1 MSGSHV
7 HLGRIVGRL
16 AVAVAALATGGF
28 AFLSAAVVLSSAP
41 AAASVG
47 CGMSLGTPQV
57 EGAAGS
63 FAFVVA
69 TIPAVAGQ
77 VCNARISVSGA
88 IATASGAR
96 PSNVNGNSLAYPVT
110 VSFLPGQAP
119 PTILWQWSPHCADP
133 ESNNYRFS
141 ASSTTAGTVFSST
154 LEGSACSSF
163 GNVSAST
170 LKAPEVFA
178 GNAGSY
184 VGIAATPGD
193 LGYWLAQA
201 GGGIGV
207 EGNATDQGMPYGNS
221 PPETVGVA
229 AAASGGYWMATSD
242 GGVWAFGA
250 PFLGSV
256 GGTPLN
262 APVVGIASTH
272 DHGGYWLVA
281 SDGGVF
287 AFGDAKFFGSV
298 RGVLPPGQSLNQ
310 PVVGIASSSD
320 GLGYW
325 MVASDGGIFAFGDA
339 HFWGSMGGMHLNKP
353 VVGMVGNTLGGYW
366 LVASDGGVLSFDA
379 TFYGSLGSIPLVAP
393 VSRITSTTD
402 GPATGWSQE
411 TVGCS
416 PLAMHPSGA
425 HPPECERRTPQ
436 RHHAAA
442 GLGTGGRCVRGFA
455 LNRSS
460 ALKHQYLR
468 QVKCSAPNGRLR
480 EIGLRPAAYEYAC
493 TSAISMLCDGLD
505 AVGTVCHCDV
515 CGEATWSSRRSSYV
529 PAGTPPLSE
538 ADCSNTKLPSKKY
551 LTDT

>member
-1 MSGSHV
+1 MSGSHM
-7 HLGRIVGRL
+7 HLGRIVGRV
-16 AVAVAALATGGF
+16 AIAVAAMATGSLGF
-28 AFLSAAVVLSSAP
+28 VSAAVAHSSAP

-47 CGMSLGTPQV
+47 CGMSLGAPQG

-63 FAFVVA
+63 FAFVVQ

-77 VCNARISVSGA
+77 VCNARISVTGT
-88 IATASGAR
+88 IATAGGTR
-96 PSNVNGNSLAYPVT
+96 PSNVNGNGAAYPLT
-110 VSFLPGQAP
+110 VSFLPGQAA
-119 PTILWQWSPHCADP
+119 PTLLWQWTPHCADP

-141 ASSTTAGTVFSST
+141 ASSATAGTVFSPT

-170 LKAPEVFA
+170 LLAPEVFA
-178 GNAGSY
+178 GNAASY

-207 EGNATDQGMPYGNS
+207 EGNATDKGMPYGNS

-229 AAASGGYWMATSD
+229 AAASGGYWVATSD

-250 PFLGSV
+250 PFFGSM
-256 GGTPLN
+256 GSTPLN
-262 APVVGIASTH
+262 APVVGIASTP

-281 SDGGVF
+281 ADGGIF

-298 RGVLPPGQSLNQ
+298 PGALQPGQSLNQ

-366 LVASDGGVLSFDA
+366 LVASDGGVFSFDA
-379 TFYGSLGSIPLVAP
+379 TFYGSLGGISLVSP
-393 VSRITSTTD
+393 VSGITTTTD
-402 GPATGWSQE
+402 GAGYWMVAGDGGVFAFGNAPFWGSPA
-411 TVGCS
+411 
-416 PLAMHPSGA
+416 
-425 HPPECERRTPQ
+425 
-436 RHHAAA
+436 
-442 GLGTGGRCVRGFA
+442 
-455 LNRSS
+455 
-460 ALKHQYLR
+460 
-468 QVKCSAPNGRLR
+468 
-480 EIGLRPAAYEYAC
+480 
-493 TSAISMLCDGLD
+493 
-505 AVGTVCHCDV
+505 
-515 CGEATWSSRRSSYV
+515 
-529 PAGTPPLSE
+529 
-538 ADCSNTKLPSKKY
+538 
-551 LTDT
+551 

>member
-1 MSGSHV
+1 
-7 HLGRIVGRL
+7 
-16 AVAVAALATGGF
+16 
-28 AFLSAAVVLSSAP
+28 VVLSSAP

-47 CGMSLGTPQV
+47 CGLSLGTPQI

-63 FAFVVA
+63 FAVVVQ

-77 VCNARISVSGA
+77 VCNARISVSGT
-88 IATASGAR
+88 IATAGGTR
-96 PSNVNGNSLAYPVT
+96 PSNVNGNGAAYPLT
-110 VSFLPGQAP
+110 VSFLPGQSA

-133 ESNNYRFS
+133 ESNDYRFS
-141 ASSTTAGTVFSST
+141 AFSATTGTVFSST

-170 LKAPEVFA
+170 LLAPEIFA

-207 EGNATDQGMPYGNS
+207 EGNATDKGMPYGNS

-229 AAASGGYWMATSD
+229 AATSGGYWVATSD

-250 PFLGSV
+250 PFFGSM
-256 GGTPLN
+256 GATPLN
-262 APVVGIASTH
+262 APVVGIASTP

-298 RGVLPPGQSLNQ
+298 PGVLAPGRSLNQ

-353 VVGMVGNTLGGYW
+353 VVGMGGNTLGGYW
-366 LVASDGGVLSFDA
+366 LVASDGGVFSFDA
-379 TFYGSLGSIPLVAP
+379 TFYGSLGGISLVSP
-393 VSRITSTTD
+393 VSGITTTTNGAGYWMVAGD
-402 GPATGWSQE
+402 GGVFAFGNAPFWGSPA
-411 TVGCS
+411 
-416 PLAMHPSGA
+416 
-425 HPPECERRTPQ
+425 
-436 RHHAAA
+436 
-442 GLGTGGRCVRGFA
+442 
-455 LNRSS
+455 
-460 ALKHQYLR
+460 
-468 QVKCSAPNGRLR
+468 
-480 EIGLRPAAYEYAC
+480 
-493 TSAISMLCDGLD
+493 
-505 AVGTVCHCDV
+505 
-515 CGEATWSSRRSSYV
+515 
-529 PAGTPPLSE
+529 
-538 ADCSNTKLPSKKY
+538 
-551 LTDT
+551 